1 MAMSEQPFDEGFSCG
16 FLGRQV
22 RVDGLIETHQT
33 LNGLVMVRS
42 MAGCTGSRLCKK
54 FSSPSAMQRQES
66 VGCPFHDSLQ
76 R

>member
-1 MAMSEQPFDEGFSCG
+1 MATSEQPFDEAFACG
-16 FLGRQV
+16 FLGRSV

-33 LNGLVMVRS
+33 LTGLVMVRS
-42 MAGCTGSRLCKK
+42 MAGCTGARLCKK
-54 FSSPSAMQRQES
+54 FPSPSAMQRPES